1 MPSDARTPDQ
11 EIDSI
16 LRMARESGTFFSGL
30 MTALCPQDGQAPGD
44 SAQAPGAAE
53 QS

>member
-1 MPSDARTPDQ
+1 MSDGVRFSDQ

-30 MTALCPQDGQAPGD
+30 IAALVPQEAPKPRED
-44 SAQAPGAAE
+44 AQAAAPAE
-53 QS
+53 QN